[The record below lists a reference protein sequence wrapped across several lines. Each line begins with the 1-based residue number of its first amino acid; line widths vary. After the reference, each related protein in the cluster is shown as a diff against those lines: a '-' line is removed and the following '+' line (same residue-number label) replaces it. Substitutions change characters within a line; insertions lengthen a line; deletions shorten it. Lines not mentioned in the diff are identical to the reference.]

1 MDFEEGYGKVLSLSI
16 GARVKTTFN
25 ESQDEEIATIVGW
38 RFINGIPYY
47 TVRFDNNRTIEIIA
61 ETSSF
66 IRKGYRIIG
75 NPWMKGVFIHA
86 FQFIY

>member
-38 RFINGIPYY
+38 RI
-47 TVRFDNNRTIEIIA
+47 
-61 ETSSF
+61 
-66 IRKGYRIIG
+66 
-75 NPWMKGVFIHA
+75 
-86 FQFIY
+86 